1 MEEISSDCVRF
12 LVDSGQIPT
21 TKALEC
27 LRKSKGGGEL
37 PNLFPI
43 TVNVDLKSLYNDC
56 PRLVTFLL
64 EDPDLGRSLF
74 KGILRDRIDSLTYDE
89 PGDFNYELLVNVR
102 FTNALPGGVW
112 SSPSLGVAD

>member
-1 MEEISSDCVRF
+1 M
-12 LVDSGQIPT
+12 
-21 TKALEC
+21 
-27 LRKSKGGGEL
+27 
-37 PNLFPI
+37 FPI

-74 KGILRDRIDSLTYDE
+74 KGILRDKIDSLTYDE

-102 FTNALPGGVW
+102 FTNALPGGGSGHLQVLVLQIYYYYR
-112 SSPSLGVAD
+112 LGTPCPPAAWAAL

>member
-1 MEEISSDCVRF
+1 M
-12 LVDSGQIPT
+12 
-21 TKALEC
+21 
-27 LRKSKGGGEL
+27 
-37 PNLFPI
+37 FPI

-64 EDPDLGRSLF
+64 EDPDLGRPLF
-74 KGILRDRIDSLTYDE
+74 KEILRDRIDSLTYDE

-112 SSPSLGVAD
+112 SSKCLGLTDQLLPQVYLSPILEER